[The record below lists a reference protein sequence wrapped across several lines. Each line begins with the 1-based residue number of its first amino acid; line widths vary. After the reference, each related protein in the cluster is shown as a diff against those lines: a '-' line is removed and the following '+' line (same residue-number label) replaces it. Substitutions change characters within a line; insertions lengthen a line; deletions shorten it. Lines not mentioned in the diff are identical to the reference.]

1 MTGEVNRQ
9 FRLKQR
15 PVGRA
20 NVTDFDFVQAPVPV
34 PGAGEALVR
43 VLYLSIDPTNRVWMS
58 DIEQYMPPVA
68 IGEVMRGLGI
78 GRVVTSNSERWRV
91 GDTVSGLLGW
101 QDYTLARESDIFS
114 PSSLPNDLPVP
125 LPTMLGACG
134 MTGLTAYFGLLEL
147 GQPKAQE
154 TVVISA
160 AAGAVGSIAGQIA
173 KIKGCR
179 AVGIAGG
186 PEKCRWL
193 MEELGFDAAV
203 DYKRAD
209 WRYALA
215 RATPDGVHVKF
226 ENVGGEIMD
235 AVMRRMT
242 LGGRMALC
250 GLISSYNGDG
260 KALDDFSP
268 ILMQRLSVRGFIIL
282 DFMPRWEEGGSQLVE
297 WVGEGKLKHR
307 ETIVDGLENAPK
319 ALDGLFDGINIGK
332 LMVKVA

>member
-1 MTGEVNRQ
+1 
-9 FRLKQR
+9 
-15 PVGRA
+15 
-20 NVTDFDFVQAPVPV
+20 
-34 PGAGEALVR
+34 
-43 VLYLSIDPTNRVWMS
+43 
-58 DIEQYMPPVA
+58 MPPVA

-101 QDYTLARESDIFS
+101 QDYTLARESDVFS
-114 PSSLPNDLPVP
+114 PTSLPNDPPVP

-134 MTGLTAYFGLLEL
+134 VTGLTAYFGLLEL

-160 AAGAVGSIAGQIA
+160 AGGAVGSIAGQIA

-209 WRYALA
+209 WRDALA
-215 RATPDGVHVKF
+215 RATPDGVHVNF

-242 LGGRMALC
+242 LGARMVLC

-268 ILMQRLSVRGFIIL
+268 ILMRRLSVRGFIIL
-282 DFMPRWEEGGSQLVE
+282 DFMPRWEEGGSQLVK
-297 WVGEGKLKHR
+297 WVGEGKLKYR

-319 ALDGLFDGINIGK
+319 ALDGLFEGINIGK